1 MAFEYRLPVY
11 TKKMKKSK
19 DYNIRTKILLPAIP
33 IENMYRSRWNSFFFA
48 WYFCL
53 EEKIKIC
60 NPWVV
65 VYDFSKYMLPSTYTI
80 FKIYFH
86 LEINKNYHYSVKNN
100 SKSVIFWFEE
110 ISENTILDNRTFK
123 MRFCVSISCCWN
135 TYHQYNKKK
144 VNHQNLCQ

>member
-1 MAFEYRLPVY
+1 MHWNGFWIQTACIHEENEEIKRLQHSNQPSQLKTGIFHVE
-11 TKKMKKSK
+11 
-19 DYNIRTKILLPAIP
+19 IP
-33 IENMYRSRWNSFFFA
+33 FIA

-53 EEKIKIC
+53 EETIKIC
-60 NPWVV
+60 NTWLV

-86 LEINKNYHYSVKNN
+86 PEINKNYHYSVKNN

-110 ISENTILDNRTFK
+110 ISENTILDHRTFK

-144 VNHQNLCQ
+144 VNHQNLWQ